1 MAPDRAVTDRNGD
14 QMQQEVL
21 ATVSATGARRVMA
34 ITVLVLLGGVLV
46 YIALAQPPQALGWQL
61 IMLGVGCGV
70 LVLAERM
77 RRAEVTVLELTRE
90 ALREKGGAVLVR
102 MDQIATVNRGVFAF
116 KPSNGFVIITH
127 APQPLQ
133 WNPGLWWRVGR
144 RIGVGG
150 VAPAVQAKYMADVMQ
165 AILTE
170 SADSQP

>member
-1 MAPDRAVTDRNGD
+1 MPEQHPTIQAAIDVARPGDRIVVSPGIYRERIELRPGLTLRSTGD
-14 QMQQEVL
+14 D
-21 ATVSATGARRVMA
+21 SAGEAG
-34 ITVLVLLGGVLV
+34 L
-46 YIALAQPPQALGWQL
+46 
-61 IMLGVGCGV
+61 
-70 LVLAERM
+70 

-150 VAPAVQAKYMADVMQ
+150 VAPAVQAKYMADVIQ

>member
-61 IMLGVGCGV
+61 IMFGVGCGV

-102 MDQIATVNRGVFAF
+102 MDQVATVNRGVFAF